1 MKIEYDTDIIRTYYL
16 DDGTKMRAVTEEDF
30 KIVSRSLSATLKQV
44 EKLEKQKRSRT
55 SVKDQMFEGL
65 MIIFGI
71 VLVTS
76 TSLGLSFLMA
86 LALIILMF
94 MKAIE

>member
-1 MKIEYDTDIIRTYYL
+1 MKKEYDTDMVRTYYL
-16 DDGTKMRAVTEEDF
+16 KDGTTERAVTEEDF

-44 EKLEKQKRSRT
+44 EKLEKQKRPRT

-76 TSLGLSFLMA
+76 TGLGLSFLMVV
-86 LALIILMF
+86 ALIILMF

>member
-1 MKIEYDTDIIRTYYL
+1 MDTDIIQTYHL
-16 DDGTKMRAVTEEDF
+16 RDGTKMRAATEEDF
-30 KIVSRSLSATLKQV
+30 KIVSRSLNAAIKRI
-44 EKLEKQKRSRT
+44 EKLEKQKRPRM

-76 TSLGLSFLMA
+76 TGLGLSFLMVVA
-86 LALIILMF
+86 LVVLMF